1 MNVNA
6 HLHIYIKH
14 TLQFFTLE
22 KNHKLEIKFVPQF
35 DFSQTGLKVF
45 LMFILAEQHQSMYEP
60 FSFSDSIVRVPLMF
74 SNKVLHA
81 IKNNTEPK
89 QCH

>member
-6 HLHIYIKH
+6 HLHISIKH

-22 KNHKLEIKFVPQF
+22 KNPKLEINFVPQF
-35 DFSQTGLKVF
+35 YFPQTGLKVF

-60 FSFSDSIVRVPLMF
+60 FFHSVTLLFGSP
-74 SNKVLHA
+74 
-81 IKNNTEPK
+81 
-89 QCH
+89 